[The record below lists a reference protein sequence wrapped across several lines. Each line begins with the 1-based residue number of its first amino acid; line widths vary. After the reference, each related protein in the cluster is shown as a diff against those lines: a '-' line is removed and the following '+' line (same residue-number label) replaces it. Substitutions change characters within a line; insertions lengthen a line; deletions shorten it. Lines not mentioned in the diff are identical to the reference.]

1 MIDILVMHLQA
12 PMMSFGA
19 PVIDEIGPTE
29 RFPGLSLLTGLL
41 GNALGLSH
49 GDAAALDRLQAR
61 LRPLCLEIPTDT
73 DSEMLTDYQTVDLGQ
88 IFMNGTGWTTRGRR
102 EDKGSGSATRG
113 THIRLRDY
121 RVETAMM
128 VLLHLTDAGETP
140 TVSDLLAAL
149 RQPARPLFI
158 GRKHCLPAGFIG
170 VEVMTAPDLFQA
182 AQTLLARGLPAQPH
196 QKAPPAPV
204 TGVWAEWPAD
214 EAGGQPFHQ
223 EEARLVDR
231 RDWRN
236 QIHGGERLVYRGHI
250 GVQGAA

>member
-1 MIDILVMHLQA
+1 MIDILIMHLQA

-29 RFPGLSLLTGLL
+29 RFPGLSALTGLL

-61 LRPLCLEIPTDT
+61 LRPLCLEIPADDET
-73 DSEMLTDYQTVDLGQ
+73 LTDYQTVDLGQ
-88 IFMNGTGWTTRGRR
+88 VFMNGTGWTTRGRR
-102 EDKGSGSATRG
+102 EDKGSGAATRG

-121 RVETAMM
+121 RVETAVL
-128 VLLHLTDAGETP
+128 VLLHLTEAEEAP
-140 TVSDLLAAL
+140 TVRDLLSAL

-170 VEVMTAPDLFQA
+170 VQVTTAPDLFQA
-182 AQTLLARGLPAQPH
+182 AQTLLAGGLPAQPH
-196 QKAPPAPV
+196 QAGAPAPV
-204 TGVWAEWPAD
+204 ARAWAEWPAD
-214 EAGGQPFHQ
+214 EAGGEAFQR

-236 QIHGGERLVYRGHI
+236 QIHGGERLVHRGPI
-250 GVQGAA
+250 GAQGAA